1 MPRKLN
7 VTYPELVEKART
19 LFWIHGYKNVSPET
33 LADHLEVSVST
44 IRNKYTK
51 EMIFMDTVKSYMSD
65 LSDPFLDELRAA
77 NEGISDLRKFFYMVV
92 DSLLNKQFPRSCYMM
107 NTVMEMRTEEQK
119 VADLY
124 NRYITNMQDAY
135 KTVLKRAVERGELK
149 SVDKLDEYAEHI
161 SGLIFSLSVLY
172 KVKSRK
178 ELKEI
183 VDYQLALMN

>member
-1 MPRKLN
+1 
-7 VTYPELVEKART
+7 
-19 LFWIHGYKNVSPET
+19 
-33 LADHLEVSVST
+33 
-44 IRNKYTK
+44 
-51 EMIFMDTVKSYMSD
+51 MIFMDTVKSYMSD

-92 DSLLNKQFPRSCYMM
+92 DSLLDKQFPRSCYMM